1 MNGSVLEP
9 LESGLGKGT
18 RQHVWK
24 QVSEDDL
31 TSNMGLWWRCFQ
43 DESLPNMPTPES
55 LDPEKIL
62 CSKKSTLMKAQAD
75 HMVFKHRGTSGIN
88 REDGRYEK
96 DMVDHC
102 WF

>member
-18 RQHVWK
+18 QQNVWK

-31 TSNMGLWWRCFQ
+31 TSNMGLWWRWFR

-55 LDPEKIL
+55 LNPEKI
-62 CSKKSTLMKAQAD
+62 SSSEKNTLMKAQTD
-75 HMVFKHRGTSGIN
+75 HMVFKH
-88 REDGRYEK
+88 
-96 DMVDHC
+96 
-102 WF
+102 